1 MAYRKP
7 AKELITNG
15 LYKIECAEK
24 CYDED
29 SVEYDK
35 IQRIRRDFGLVSTA
49 ATTTG
54 SESAFEDL
62 KEYFDGLEGL
72 LETVGDSE

>member
-1 MAYRKP
+1 
-7 AKELITNG
+7 
-15 LYKIECAEK
+15 

-62 KEYFDGLEGL
+62 KEYFDGLEDL
-72 LETVGDSE
+72 LETIGDSE